1 MVEKREVKRNGSFVY
16 NKLLYIL
23 FLFVIM
29 LSACQKDDELAQSAA
44 LSDVKVGDTV
54 PDFILEGIQG
64 DIKSSS
70 LSGQIYM
77 LTFFD
82 TGCPDCRNELP
93 VLQQIYDKYK
103 DVVPMFLVP
112 RSQSIGEVD
121 AYWKQEELTLPTYT
135 APGLYYKFAQ
145 RTIPRTYVVDGEGVV
160 RAVYLDS
167 PVADFQSIDSLLS
180 QLLEENESDEDNA
193 NVTFRLKVPV
203 TRAGDDSFST
213 NEYVI
218 SHFELFLFDA
228 TTKKFVTKAV
238 LENLEPYND
247 YYDAQY
253 DITYLVKSLKI
264 NVGKYNIFAI
274 ANYDH
279 CPDIIPDQ
287 DEFLNMVDTITYAEG
302 ILANIPNKGPVMTSR
317 ASALQGVDLVPFA
330 GKDVT
335 LTLEMERV
343 LAKVQ
348 IGVSKEFFELW
359 HGDTKYADI
368 NITNYKFVNLLN
380 RYYLFQ
386 HTDKMAALTEK
397 PEFQVPDNFTVD
409 CEQGDCYV
417 VDPLFY
423 QKKPNSVDVHKMGNY
438 FVSWFGNYNTKDFA
452 SIAAANNY
460 GTAYILEN
468 TCFKDSQKDGYTT
481 GVVLKASVSPVF
493 AYLYD
498 VETYT
503 LKKENRAEYWPD
515 VIYFYN
521 YNFYGSLQA
530 INVAS
535 GLSFDVLETYTESQ
549 LKQYGIKMC
558 KFNMGVYETYYT
570 YWIRHRIESTDP
582 MGPMKYGIVRN
593 NFYKITV
600 TGVSGIGNSEI
611 VPDVMRDNYP
621 NSYVDVEVY

>member
-1 MVEKREVKRNGSFVY
+1 
-16 NKLLYIL
+16 
-23 FLFVIM
+23 M
-29 LSACQKDDELAQSAA
+29 LSACQNDDEPEQSAT
-44 LSDVKVGDTV
+44 LSDDVKVGDTV
-54 PDFILEGIQG
+54 PDFILEGIHG

-93 VLQQIYDKYK
+93 ILQQIYDKYK
-103 DVVPMFLVP
+103 ETVPMFHVP

-121 AYWKQEELTLPTYT
+121 TYWEQEKLTLPTYT

-145 RTIPRTYVVDGEGVV
+145 RTIPRTYVIDREGVV
-160 RAVYLDS
+160 RAIFTDA
-167 PVADFQSIDSLLS
+167 PIADFQTLDTLLN
-180 QLLEENESDEDNA
+180 QLLEEKLQGGGNEA
-193 NVTFRLKVPV
+193 NVNFRVKVPV
-203 TRAGDDSFST
+203 TRANDDYYFQ
-213 NEYVI
+213 NEYI
-218 SHFELFLFDA
+218 ITHFELFLFDSK
-228 TTKKFVTKAV
+228 TKEFVSKAV
-238 LENLEPYND
+238 LENLSVYEN

-253 DITYLVKSLKI
+253 DITYLIKSLRI
-264 NVGKYNIFAI
+264 NVGEYNIFAI

-279 CPDIIPDQ
+279 CPEIITDQ
-287 DEFLNMVDTITYAEG
+287 DAFLNMVDTITYAEG
-302 ILANIPNKGPVMTSR
+302 ILPNVPSKGPVMTSR
-317 ASALQGVDLVPFA
+317 ASALLNVDLVPFV

-348 IGVSKEFFELW
+348 IGVSQEFFELK
-359 HGDTKYADI
+359 HNGIKYADI

-386 HTDKMAALTEK
+386 HTDNMTTLTEK
-397 PEFQVPDNFTVD
+397 PEFKIPDNFREYS
-409 CEQGDCYV
+409 EQGDCYV

-423 QKKPNSVDVHKMGNY
+423 QKKPNIVDVNKMGKY
-438 FVSWFGNYNTKDFA
+438 YVSWFGNYTTKDFA

-481 GVVLKASVSPVF
+481 GVVFKASVSPVF

-498 VETYT
+498 DKTHT
-503 LKKENRAEYWPD
+503 LIKEYRAEYWPD

-521 YNFYGSLQA
+521 YNFYGSLLA
-530 INVAS
+530 VNVAS
-535 GLSFDVLETYTESQ
+535 GLSFDVLENYTESQ
-549 LKQYGIKMC
+549 LKQYGIKLC

-570 YWIRHRIESTDP
+570 YWIRHLIDSPNP
-582 MGPMKYGIVRN
+582 MGPMGYGIQRN

-611 VPDVMRDNYP
+611 VPDIMRDNFP
-621 NSYVDVEVY
+621 NSYVDVEVH